1 MTLDGQVIEGG
12 WVSLTVTVKVQS
24 GLDAV
29 PDASQ
34 ETVVVPFGKKE
45 PEAGEQLT
53 VPQLPVVVGAG

>member
-1 MTLDGQVIEGG
+1 M
-12 WVSLTVTVKVQS
+12 SLTVTVKVQS
-24 GLDAV
+24 GLAAV

-34 ETVVVPFGKKE
+34 ETVVAPFGKKE